1 MKFFARKSDPVT
13 SHEAANSVDEFKATQ
28 TQEAILKLLKQAMT
42 DQDLVFDY
50 HVAVIRGDAPKA
62 SESGIRSRRAE
73 LAERKLV
80 VPVGYKKLESGRR
93 AIVWEAA

>member
-1 MKFFARKSDPVT
+1 MKFFARKSDPIT
-13 SHEAANSVDEFKATQ
+13 SHEAANSVDEFKATETQ
-28 TQEAILKLLKQAMT
+28 TAILNLLKHSMT
-42 DQDLVFDY
+42 DQDLVFAY
-50 HVAVIRGDAPKA
+50 QVAVIRDEAPRA

-73 LAERKLV
+73 LVDRKLV

>member
-1 MKFFARKSDPVT
+1 VKFFARKSDPIT
-13 SHEAANSVDEFKATQ
+13 SHEAANSVDEFKATETQ
-28 TQEAILKLLKQAMT
+28 TAILKLLRHSMT
-42 DQDLVFDY
+42 DQDLVFEY
-50 HVAVIRGDAPKA
+50 EVAVVHGKAPRA

-93 AIVWEAA
+93 AIVWETA